1 MTDPHEINP
10 RKALELGMDRPIS
23 RRDFFDGAIAATGIA
38 AACSLLGA
46 GGWDDTPP
54 APPESLSLSPDLS
67 RPPSLTGLRGDTAE
81 ALSVPH
87 ALRDQRFWPYAGT
100 PEPTGEHYDLV
111 VVGAGISGLSAA
123 HRWLE
128 HDPSARILI
137 LDNHDDIGGHAVR
150 NEFRPAAR
158 KGPLVAYGGSR
169 SMECPSAWTPEGRDL
184 LAKLGVRPES
194 LGEPA
199 GPGLYASLGM
209 HDGVFCDRETF
220 AEERL
225 VVLAPGKGAARWIA
239 ELPVAEQARRD
250 LLMLYGGPPDWFPGL
265 SAEEK
270 QARLARLTYS
280 GFLRD
285 VCGVHPDVLAFVRT
299 MPSDEWAYGSDA
311 FGAIDAW
318 ATADEYR
325 YAGFQGL
332 GLDRSRPSRYNS
344 PTVIKEW
351 GAGEPRARRFPEGN
365 QAIVRM
371 MTARMVPG
379 FATATGVEDVTTAGF
394 DYDALDRPGNR
405 VRVRLSSPVVSAAN
419 DGLPG
424 ADPRTA
430 TGATVGYF
438 DGERVKTVAAG
449 SVIMACWNAMIPY
462 LVGDLPPA
470 QQAALRRSVKVP
482 LLYATVQLRDWRAW
496 RELGVRRA
504 RFTGARWCVAEL
516 DDPVDLGGYRCPR
529 TPEEPIAVHMVS
541 TPVTPGMSPAHG
553 SVAGRYA
560 LIGTPYE
567 HLEYSI
573 RDQLTRLLGP
583 GGFDAARDIEA
594 ITVNRWGHGH
604 APEYATP
611 WDLDFYPDGLFPA
624 AVARRPHGRIAIA
637 NSDSVPAARADAAVT
652 AAYRAVAELRV
663 RPPRPSGA
671 PIPI

>member
-10 RKALELGMDRPIS
+10 RKALELGMDRLIS
-23 RRDFFDGAIAATGIA
+23 RRDFFDGVITATGVA
-38 AACSLLGA
+38 AACSLPGTGREETHSAL
-46 GGWDDTPP
+46 
-54 APPESLSLSPDLS
+54 PEDLELSC
-67 RPPSLTGLRGDTAE
+67 PPSLTGLRGDTAE

-87 ALRDQRFWPYAGT
+87 ALRDRRFWPYVGP

-128 HDPSARILI
+128 REPGARILI
-137 LDNHDDIGGHAVR
+137 LDNHDDIGGHALR

-169 SMECPSAWTPEGRDL
+169 SMQHPSAWTPEGKDL
-184 LAKLGVRPES
+184 LAKLGVHPEG
-194 LGEPA
+194 LGEPS
-199 GPGLYASLGM
+199 GREPYASLGM
-209 HDGVFCDRETF
+209 HDGVFCDREAF
-220 AEERL
+220 PAGGAERL
-225 VVLAPGKGAARWIA
+225 VVLGPGRSAPEWIA
-239 ELPVAEQARRD
+239 ELPVAERARRD
-250 LLMLYGGPPDWFPGL
+250 LLMLYGDPPDWFPGL

-318 ATADEYR
+318 GSADEHR
-325 YAGFQGL
+325 YPGFQGL
-332 GLDRSRPSRYNS
+332 GLDRSKPSRYNS

-351 GAGEPRARRFPEGN
+351 DAGAPRAWRFPEGN

-371 MTARMVPG
+371 MAARMIPG
-379 FATATGVEDVTTAGF
+379 FATAFGVKDITTASF
-394 DYDALDRPGNR
+394 DYGVLDRPGNR

-419 DGLPG
+419 DGP
-424 ADPRTA
+424 ADTA
-430 TGATVGYF
+430 GGATVGYF
-438 DGERVKTVAAG
+438 DGERVRTVRAG
-449 SVIMACWNAMIPY
+449 GVIMACWNSMIPY
-462 LVGDLPPA
+462 LVDDLPPE
-470 QQAALRRSVKVP
+470 QRTALGRAVKVP

-496 RELGVRRA
+496 RRMGIRRA

-516 DDPVDLGGYRCPR
+516 DDPADVGAYRCPR
-529 TPEEPIAVHMVS
+529 RPEEPITAHLVG
-541 TPVTPGMSPAHG
+541 TPVTPGVSPAQG

-560 LIGTPYE
+560 LIETPYE

-594 ITVNRWGHGH
+594 ITVNRWGHGY

-611 WDLDFYPDGLFPA
+611 WDLDFYPDGTPPA
-624 AVARRPHGRIAIA
+624 AVARRTHGRIAIA

-652 AAYRAVAELRV
+652 AAYRAVAELQDG
-663 RPPRPSGA
+663 PSRPSHPSG
-671 PIPI
+671 PSSGPLLT

>member
-23 RRDFFDGAIAATGIA
+23 RRDFFDGVIAATGIA
-38 AACSLLGA
+38 AACSLPGA
-46 GGWDDTPP
+46 GGRDTYP
-54 APPESLSLSPDLS
+54 AAPMEDLELSPDMS
-67 RPPSLTGLRGDTAE
+67 YPPSLTGLRGDTAE

-87 ALRDQRFWPYAGT
+87 ALRDRRFWSYAGT

-128 HDPSARILI
+128 REPGARILI
-137 LDNHDDIGGHAVR
+137 LDNHDDIGGHALR

-169 SMECPSAWTPEGRDL
+169 SMESPSAWTPEGKDL
-184 LAKLGVRPES
+184 LAKLDIRPER
-194 LGEPA
+194 LGEPS
-199 GPGLYASLGM
+199 GRGLYASLGM
-209 HDGVFCDRETF
+209 HDSVFCDRETF
-220 AEERL
+220 PEERL
-225 VVLAPGKGAARWIA
+225 VVLAPGRSAPRWIA

-250 LLMLYGGPPDWFPGL
+250 LLMLYGDPPDWFPGL
-265 SAEEK
+265 SGEEK

-299 MPSDEWAYGSDA
+299 MPNDEWAYGSDA

-318 ATADEYR
+318 GSADEYR

-332 GLDRSRPSRYNS
+332 GLDRSKPSRYNS

-351 GAGEPRARRFPEGN
+351 DAGEPRVCRFPEGN

-371 MTARMVPG
+371 MAARMIPG
-379 FATATGVEDVTTAGF
+379 FATAGGVKDITTANF
-394 DYDALDRPGNR
+394 DYGVLDRPGNR

-424 ADPRTA
+424 AA

-438 DGERVKTVAAG
+438 DGERVRTVRAG
-449 SVIMACWNAMIPY
+449 GVIMACWNSMIPY
-462 LVGDLPPA
+462 LVDDLPPA
-470 QQAALRRSVKVP
+470 QRAALRRAVKVP

-496 RELGVRRA
+496 REMGIRRA

-516 DDPVDLGGYRCPR
+516 DDPADVGGYRCPR
-529 TPEEPIAVHMVS
+529 RPGEPIAAHMVS
-541 TPVTPGMSPAHG
+541 TPVTPGVSPAHG

-560 LIGTPYE
+560 LIGTPYD

-573 RDQLTRLLGP
+573 RDQLARLLGP

-594 ITVNRWGHGH
+594 ITVNRWGHGY

-611 WDLDFYPDGLFPA
+611 WDLDFYPDGQPPA

-652 AAYRAVAELRV
+652 AAYRAVAELQG
-663 RPPRPSGA
+663 RPSRGPLLA
-671 PIPI
+671 

>member
-23 RRDFFDGAIAATGIA
+23 RRDFFDGVITATGIA
-38 AACSLLGA
+38 AACSLPGA
-46 GGWDDTPP
+46 DGGDARP
-54 APPESLSLSPDLS
+54 ARPEDLELSPDMS
-67 RPPSLTGLRGDTAE
+67 YPPSRTGLRGDTAE

-87 ALRDQRFWPYAGT
+87 ALRDQRFWPYAGA

-128 HDPSARILI
+128 RDPGARILI
-137 LDNHDDIGGHAVR
+137 LDNHDDIGGHALR
-150 NEFRPAAR
+150 NEFRPAAG

-169 SMECPSAWTPEGRDL
+169 SMERPSAWTPEGKDL
-184 LAKLGVRPES
+184 LAKLDIRPERLAES
-194 LGEPA
+194 SGR
-199 GPGLYASLGM
+199 GLYASLGM
-209 HDGVFCDRETF
+209 HDSVFCDRETF
-220 AEERL
+220 SKERL
-225 VVLAPGKGAARWIA
+225 VVLTPGKSAPRWIA
-239 ELPVAEQARRD
+239 ELPVAERARRD
-250 LLMLYGGPPDWFPGL
+250 LLMLYGDPPDWFPGL

-285 VCGVHPDVLAFVRT
+285 VCGVHPDVPAFVRT
-299 MPSDEWAYGSDA
+299 MPSDEWGYGSDA

-318 ATADEYR
+318 GSADEHR

-332 GLDRSRPSRYNS
+332 GLDRSKPSRYNS

-351 GAGEPRARRFPEGN
+351 DAGEPRACRFPEGN

-371 MTARMVPG
+371 IVARMIPG
-379 FATATGVEDVTTAGF
+379 FATACGARDVTTASF
-394 DYDALDRPGNR
+394 DYGVLDRPGNR

-419 DGLPG
+419 DGLP
-424 ADPRTA
+424 DTA
-430 TGATVGYF
+430 VGATVGYF
-438 DGERVKTVAAG
+438 DGERVRTVRAG
-449 SVIMACWNAMIPY
+449 GVIMACWNSMIPY
-462 LVGDLPPA
+462 LVDDLPPA
-470 QQAALRRSVKVP
+470 QQAALRRAVKVP

-496 RELGVRRA
+496 RRMGIRRA

-516 DDPVDLGGYRCPR
+516 DDPADTGGHRCPR
-529 TPEEPIAVHMVS
+529 RPEEPITAHLVG
-541 TPVTPGMSPAHG
+541 TPVTPGLSPAHG

-560 LIGTPYE
+560 LIETPYE

-594 ITVNRWGHGH
+594 ITVNRWGHGY

-611 WDLDFYPDGLFPA
+611 WDLDFYPDGQPPA
-624 AVARRPHGRIAIA
+624 AVARRTHGRIAIA

-652 AAYRAVAELRV
+652 AAYRAVEELGSG
-663 RPPRPSGA
+663 PARPSRGPLLA
-671 PIPI
+671 